1 ISALQKG
8 YNQVLHQTLSER
20 NSEITSLKN
29 EGENLRKDNAVTS
42 GMVSSLQKEVLT
54 RDEQIQRLKQEV
66 NQLKSENKEKGHQ
79 LEVLS
84 SRCHTLNEELKKEDS
99 QKEHQEAQG
108 KELKLCKTQIQ
119 DMDREMRK
127 LREELKK
134 SSAEQNTISRTL
146 REKSKLE
153 HFRSQV
159 IKATSGRVK
168 PLLDQAVTDQQ
179 LTEKITR
186 VTEDSMHLQQ
196 KKWALQKETHLH
208 NSKWEEITENVEKLK
223 TSLDSCQACMKMSC
237 GSKDLKKELDLLQ
250 SLQVSPPVSGL
261 QKVALG
267 ILRLSLSWLEGTER
281 LLGDVGIQLSS
292 SEAGYW
298 HFFLLP
304 HVVA

>member
-84 SRCHTLNEELKKEDS
+84 SR
-99 QKEHQEAQG
+99 
-108 KELKLCKTQIQ
+108 
-119 DMDREMRK
+119 
-127 LREELKK
+127 
-134 SSAEQNTISRTL
+134 
-146 REKSKLE
+146 LE